1 MTELDKIVDANEQY
15 SHNFKQG
22 NLSIPPA
29 RKLAVLACM
38 DARLNVNEA
47 LGLETGD
54 AHIVRNAGG
63 IATDDAIRSLI
74 ISHELLGTQEFVVIN
89 HTDCGMLTFTDKDL
103 QKDLRQKYKSNASEI
118 KFYSFPNLEENL
130 KNQVNKIKLSPF
142 FPPDIPVHGFI
153 YDVKTG
159 KIERITGD
167 KKIINEI
174 SIPSTSF

>member
-1 MTELDKIVDANEQY
+1 MAVLDKILDSNEEY
-15 SHNFKQG
+15 TRNFRYG
-22 NLSIPPA
+22 ALSIPPA

-74 ISHELLGTQEFVVIN
+74 ISHELLRTQEFVVIN

-174 SIPSTSF
+174 SIPSSSP